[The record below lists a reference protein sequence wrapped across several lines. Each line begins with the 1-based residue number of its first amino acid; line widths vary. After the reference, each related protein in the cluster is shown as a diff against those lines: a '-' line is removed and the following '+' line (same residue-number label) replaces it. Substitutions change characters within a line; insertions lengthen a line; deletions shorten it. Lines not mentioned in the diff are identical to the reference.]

1 MKPASLLA
9 LSTSLAL
16 AVVACGKADEG
27 ASSGSSGSLPPIT
40 VKPAAK
46 TRVEKVT
53 MGGVRWEVTL
63 PDDMLA
69 PQYKVNQP
77 EFLGPDDLSLTLD
90 GTFPKFDTVE
100 GYVERN
106 VATKVLEKK
115 QVGEAWLVVTE
126 PQAHNAG
133 KLLMTGIVLGKNI
146 GWRCSGSKTRET
158 DIRAMC
164 ASVKFS
170 RE

>member
-1 MKPASLLA
+1 MKPASILA

-16 AVVACGKADEG
+16 ALVACGKADEG
-27 ASSGSSGSLPPIT
+27 ASSGSSGSVPPIT

-63 PDDMLA
+63 PDDMKA

-77 EFLGPDDLSLTLD
+77 EFLGPDDLRVGLD
-90 GTFPKFDTVE
+90 GTFPKFGTLE
-100 GYVERN
+100 SYIERN

-115 QVGEAWLVVTE
+115 QVGEAWLIVTE

-133 KLLMTGIVLGKNI
+133 KLLMTAIVLGKNI
-146 GWRCSGSKTRET
+146 GWRCSGSVTRET

-164 ASVKFS
+164 ASVKFAQ
-170 RE
+170 E